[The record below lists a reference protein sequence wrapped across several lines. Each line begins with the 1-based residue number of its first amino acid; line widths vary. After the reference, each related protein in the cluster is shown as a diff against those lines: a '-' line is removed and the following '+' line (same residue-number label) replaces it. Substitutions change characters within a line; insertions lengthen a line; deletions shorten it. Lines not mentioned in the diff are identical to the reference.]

1 MELKANAVHAPVVI
15 RQIVKRK
22 LQQQQ
27 RKLGVTY
34 AMRATLVYQ
43 MQMLILLLDV
53 SHAPLVQSLLR
64 NHLYRVPRQQLL
76 PAFALSAHML
86 MGSQPT
92 PLAHARIVHQVPQPQ
107 IRDLLPSLN
116 ACANK
121 TFLEKH
127 SQQLLIVI
135 LSPTMQI
142 HARHVAAVVP
152 PLLLATVIHRMI
164 AHAR

>member
-1 MELKANAVHAPVVI
+1 MELKAHAFNAPTVI
-15 RQIVKRK
+15 RQIKERW
-22 LQQQQ
+22 QIQQ

-34 AMRATLVYQ
+34 AIRATLENQ

-53 SHAPLVQSLLR
+53 SHAPLMQSLLR

-76 PAFALSAHML
+76 PACALSAHML
-86 MGSQPT
+86 MGSQTT
-92 PLAHARIVHQVPQPQ
+92 PLAHARIVQEVPQPQ
-107 IRDLLPSLN
+107 VRDLLPSLI

-127 SQQLLIVI
+127 SHQLLIVI
-135 LSPTMQI
+135 LSPTMQV